1 MKRAELEE
9 KLQGVE
15 NAKEIIDFVMS
26 ENGKDIEALKAA
38 KEKAEAE
45 RKELET
51 KLSEYAEFTP
61 EKIAAFKAFNPEEFE
76 MLKKFK
82 ADTETAQEFAK
93 KEAAAM
99 KILSDKGFGEK
110 AAKLILKAERES
122 VDGLEVDESGTA
134 KNADEFFEPI
144 GKNYADFVTK
154 TEPGGALAGTP
165 PAPAAQ
171 KPETLASAV
180 AEKMGILN

>member
-1 MKRAELEE
+1 MKRAELEAL
-9 KLQGVE
+9 LQGVE
-15 NAKEIIDFVMS
+15 NAKEVIDKIMAI
-26 ENGKDIEALKAA
+26 NGTDIEAHKAA

-45 RKELET
+45 RNELKT
-51 KLSEYAEFTP
+51 KLAEYAEFTP

-82 ADTETAQEFAK
+82 VDTEAAQAFAK

-99 KILSDKGFGEK
+99 KILSDKGFSEK

-122 VDGLEVDESGTA
+122 VDGLELDESGTA
-134 KNADEFFEPI
+134 KNADKFFEPI
-144 GKNYADFVTK
+144 VKNYADFATK
-154 TEPGGALAGTP
+154 TEQGGAQAATP
-165 PAPAAQ
+165 PAPTAQ

-180 AEKMGILN
+180 AEKMGILK

>member
-1 MKRAELEE
+1 MKRAELEAL
-9 KLQGVE
+9 LQGVE
-15 NAKEIIDFVMS
+15 NAKEVIDKIMAI
-26 ENGKDIEALKAA
+26 NGTDIEAHKAA

-45 RKELET
+45 RNELET

-61 EKIAAFKAFNPEEFE
+61 EKVEAFKAFNPEEFE

-82 ADTETAQEFAK
+82 VDTETAQAFAK
-93 KEAAAM
+93 KETAAM
-99 KILSDKGFGEK
+99 KILSDKGFSEK

-122 VDGLEVDESGTA
+122 VNGIEVDESGTA
-134 KNADEFFEPI
+134 KNADKFFEPI

-154 TEPGGALAGTP
+154 TEQDGAKAATP
-165 PAPAAQ
+165 PAPTAQ

-180 AEKMGILN
+180 AEKMGTLK

>member
-15 NAKEIIDFVMS
+15 NAKEIINFVMS

-45 RKELET
+45 KKELET
-51 KLSEYAEFTP
+51 KLSEFAEFTP
-61 EKIAAFKAFNPEEFE
+61 EKVAAFKEFDPEEFE

-82 ADTETAQEFAK
+82 ADTEAAQEFAK
-93 KEAAAM
+93 KEAAGLN
-99 KILSDKGFGEK
+99 ILKGKGFSEK
-110 AAKLILKAERES
+110 AAKLILKAERDS
-122 VDGLEVDESGTA
+122 VDGLEIDESGTV
-134 KNADEFFEPI
+134 KNADKFFEPI
-144 GKNYADFVTK
+144 GKNYADFATK
-154 TEPGGALAGTP
+154 TEQGGAQAATP
-165 PAPAAQ
+165 PATTAQ

>member
-1 MKRAELEE
+1 MKRSELEE

-15 NAKEIIDFVMS
+15 NAKEIINFVMS

-61 EKIAAFKAFNPEEFE
+61 EKIAAFKEFDPEEFE

-82 ADTETAQEFAK
+82 TDTETAQAFAK

-99 KILSDKGFGEK
+99 KILSDKGFSEK
-110 AAKLILKAERES
+110 TAKLILKAERES
-122 VDGLEVDESGTA
+122 VNGIEIDESGTA
-134 KNADEFFEPI
+134 KNADKFFEPI

-154 TEPGGALAGTP
+154 TEQGGAKAATP

-180 AEKMGILN
+180 AEKLGILN

>member
-1 MKRAELEE
+1 MKRAELEAL
-9 KLQGVE
+9 LQGVE
-15 NAKEIIDFVMS
+15 NAKEVIDKIMAI
-26 ENGKDIEALKAA
+26 NGTDIEAHKAA

-45 RKELET
+45 RNELKT
-51 KLSEYAEFTP
+51 KLDEYAEFTP
-61 EKIAAFKAFNPEEFE
+61 EKVAAFKEFNPEEYE

-82 ADTETAQEFAK
+82 VETETAQAYAK

-110 AAKLILKAERES
+110 AAKLILKAERDS
-122 VDGLEVDESGTA
+122 VNGIEVDESGTA
-134 KNADEFFEPI
+134 KNADKFFEPI

-154 TEPGGALAGTP
+154 TEQGGAQAATP
-165 PAPAAQ
+165 PAPTAQ

-180 AEKMGILN
+180 AEKLGNIK

>member
-1 MKRAELEE
+1 MKRAELEAL
-9 KLQGVE
+9 LQGVE
-15 NAKEIIDFVMS
+15 NAKEVIDKIMAIH
-26 ENGKDIEALKAA
+26 GTDIEALKAA

-61 EKIAAFKAFNPEEFE
+61 EKIAAFKAFDPEEYE

-82 ADTETAQEFAK
+82 ADTEAAQAFAK

-110 AAKLILKAERES
+110 TAKLILKAERES
-122 VDGLEVDESGTA
+122 VDRLEIDESGTA

-144 GKNYADFVTK
+144 GKNYADFATK
-154 TEPGGALAGTP
+154 TEQGGAQAATP
-165 PAPAAQ
+165 PAPTAQ
-171 KPETLASAV
+171 KPETLASVV
-180 AEKMGILN
+180 AEKMGIKN

>member
-1 MKRAELEE
+1 MKRAELEAL
-9 KLQGVE
+9 LQGVE
-15 NAKEIIDFVMS
+15 NAKEVIDKIMAI
-26 ENGKDIEALKAA
+26 NGMDIEAHKAA
-38 KEKAEAE
+38 TEKAEAE

-61 EKIAAFKAFNPEEFE
+61 EKVAAFNEFNPEEYE

-99 KILSDKGFGEK
+99 KILSDKGYGEK
-110 AAKLILKAERES
+110 AAKLILKAERDS
-122 VDGLEVDESGTA
+122 VNGIEIDESGTA
-134 KNADEFFEPI
+134 KNADKFFEPI
-144 GKNYADFVTK
+144 GKNYADFASK
-154 TEPGGALAGTP
+154 TEQGGAQAATP
-165 PAPAAQ
+165 PAPTAQ

>member
-1 MKRAELEE
+1 MKRAELEAL
-9 KLQGVE
+9 LQGVE
-15 NAKEIIDFVMS
+15 NAKEVIDKIMAI
-26 ENGKDIEALKAA
+26 NGMDIEAHKAA
-38 KEKAEAE
+38 TEKAEAE

-61 EKIAAFKAFNPEEFE
+61 EKVAAFKEFDPEEFE
-76 MLKKFK
+76 LLKKFK
-82 ADTETAQEFAK
+82 ADTETAQAFAK

-99 KILSDKGFGEK
+99 KILSDKGFSEK

-122 VDGLEVDESGTA
+122 VNGIEVDESGTA
-134 KNADEFFEPI
+134 KNTDKFFEPI
-144 GKNYADFVTK
+144 GKNYADFATQ
-154 TEPGGALAGTP
+154 TEQGGAQAATP
-165 PAPAAQ
+165 PAPTAQ